1 MRTHTR
7 ALIALVI
14 TGLVS
19 HFGAER
25 AYAAPVVQPAQTQ
38 NVGTISGKVLES
50 TGVPVVNVQLLLEG
64 PTAATT
70 MSDKAGAFEFDGV
83 APGVYAVSGVKTG
96 YISTTVTDVTVL
108 AGSRTQVQLTMT
120 AQSLSSLRV
129 LGREVISARRATFN
143 KTPAAVAVIS
153 PQTYIDQGQTQVMR
167 VLDQTPGV
175 VVGHPG
181 STANNASPGAV
192 TFANIR
198 GGLGFETATL
208 IDGHPVSVGSF
219 GDYVTTFLNSYALG
233 DTELIKGPGAAAPE
247 INYAIGGT
255 VNFKTKDPTQTRR
268 EELDLG
274 YDSQGG
280 STLNVFGSGTLPSSK
295 WGYVLDYAVWD
306 EPGPL
311 NHTNSF
317 ITLPSGALI
326 NGQPVNGFTTTAVNN
341 PANINN
347 PFNATSTILACC
359 FPVSTTYVNKAELA
373 KIRYTFSNSTVA
385 TVSYLGSQT
394 WSDQN
399 GNHVSILPTLL
410 TPAAAGNYIGQV
422 TGSVPTLQGTFF
434 PDGEWEVNNEPIFQ
448 ADVRT
453 TLRKDTILARWY
465 SASINRL
472 QYNALNDNT
481 PVTDFMQLYGT
492 VKAPGLL
499 TFNGQTAAV
508 TVNGAYFRSTE
519 EDKLHGGSVEYDHLA
534 GETQLSLAYDQTNSS
549 TNSYSLFG
557 NQPAVGVVQA
567 SNVFFSSTIPAGSS
581 QRFGTL
587 LLRGIFP
594 MGKKVQGILSN
605 YLNTYNT
612 RFSANTGT
620 TFQSIT
626 RRHFDVRF
634 GMSWQPVSQVSWRF
648 AIGSAVAP
656 PYLFLVSQ
664 ATSVAPT
671 CRSGATFCT
680 ATLNNGGLLPETSFG
695 YDLGEDV
702 RYGDGFNL
710 ISWDFYS
717 TNLHNQFLTSVFVSG
732 NNGACSG
739 GPCPIFTTQ
748 NQNLGSARY
757 EGLEAALVRQ
767 PPVGFGYRLQ
777 GALIKAY
784 PYSISPSFY
793 ATSAGPFMTNLAII
807 NGINFQSS
815 GSSGSPGSFN
825 AVSNQSIPYSQ
836 GYGELSYRG
845 RTNYLYSLGTTY
857 IGPNNSYNRPAF
869 LVWNATIRAPI
880 DRMTSIQMSVDNLT
894 NIYGTPYIDAFQG
907 VPVGFVN
914 GAQTSSHAPVAFG
927 LTNGNVVGPRT
938 YRFTLRR
945 TIGY

>member
-1 MRTHTR
+1 VRTHTR
-7 ALIALVI
+7 ALIALVT
-14 TGLVS
+14 TGLVMY
-19 HFGAER
+19 FGATR
-25 AYAAPVVQPAQTQ
+25 ALAADPGSIAGKTVDT
-38 NVGTISGKVLES
+38 NGTPLA
-50 TGVPVVNVQLLLEG
+50 NVQVLLEG
-64 PTAATT
+64 PTAAATT
-70 MSDKAGAFEFDGV
+70 SNGAGNFSFDSV
-83 APGVYAVSGVKTG
+83 AAGSYAVSAVKTG
-96 YISTTVTDVTVL
+96 YISTTLTDVSVL
-108 AGSRTQVQLTMT
+108 AGSKTQVTLTMT
-120 AQSLSSLRV
+120 AQSLTSLRV
-129 LGREVISARRATFN
+129 LGREVISARRARFN
-143 KTPAAVAVIS
+143 KTQASVAVVA
-153 PQTYIDQGQTQVMR
+153 PTTYLDQGQTQVMR
-167 VLDQTPGV
+167 VLDQTPGIV
-175 VVGHPG
+175 IAHPG
-181 STANNASPGAV
+181 STANNASPGAI

-208 IDGHPVSVGSF
+208 IDGHPVSNGAF
-219 GDYVTTFLNSYALG
+219 GDYVTTFLNTYALA

-255 VNFKTKDPTQTRR
+255 INFRTKDPTQARR
-268 EELDLG
+268 EALDLG

-280 STLNVFGSGTLPSSK
+280 SLLNLLGTGTLPGTK
-295 WGYVLDYAVWD
+295 WGYALDYAVWD

-317 ITLPSGALI
+317 ITLSSGNLI
-326 NGQPVNGFTTTAVNN
+326 NGQPVVGFPTNAVNN

-347 PFNATSTILACC
+347 PFNATSTIVACC

-373 KIRYTFSNSTVA
+373 KIRYTFSSSTVA

-410 TPAAAGNYIGQV
+410 TPSASGNYIGKV

-472 QYNALNDNT
+472 QYNALNDNS
-481 PVTDFMQLYGT
+481 PVTAFMQLYGT

-508 TVNGAYFRSTE
+508 TINGAYFRSTE

-534 GETQLSLAYDQTNSS
+534 GQTQLTLAYDQWTAASN
-549 TNSYSLFG
+549 TYSLFG
-557 NQPAVGVVQA
+557 NQPALGVPQA
-567 SNVFFSSTIPAGSS
+567 SNVFFSSTIPAGSN

-587 LLRGIFP
+587 LLRASFP
-594 MGKKVQGILSN
+594 MGDRVQGTLSN

-612 RFSANTGT
+612 RFSADRGT
-620 TFQSIT
+620 TFQTIT
-626 RRHFDVRF
+626 RHHYDARF
-634 GMSWQPVSQVSWRF
+634 GMAWQPTSNVSYRF

-664 ATSVAPT
+664 ATTAPF
-671 CRSGATFCT
+671 CRTGATFCT

-695 YDLGEDV
+695 YDVGEDV
-702 RYGDGFNL
+702 RYGDGLNL

-757 EGLEAALVRQ
+757 EGLEASVQRQ
-767 PPVGFGYRLQ
+767 PPVGLGFQLQ

-784 PYSISPSFY
+784 PYGLSPSFY
-793 ATSAGPFMTNLAII
+793 STTAGPFTTNLAIV

-825 AVSNQSIPYSQ
+825 AVSNQSIPYSS
-836 GYGELSYRG
+836 GFAALNYRG
-845 RTNYLYSLGTTY
+845 RTNYFYELGTTY
-857 IGPNNSYNRPAF
+857 YGNNNSYNRPAF
-869 LVWNATIRAPI
+869 LVWNTSVRYPI
-880 DRMTSIQMSVDNLT
+880 DRMTTIQMSVDNLT
-894 NIYGTPYIDAFQG
+894 NIYGSSYIDAFQG
-907 VPVGFVN
+907 VPVAFVN
-914 GAQTSSHAPVAFG
+914 GARTSSGAPVAFG

-945 TIGY
+945 TMGY

>member
-1 MRTHTR
+1 VRTYTR
-7 ALIALVI
+7 ALIALVL
-14 TGLVS
+14 TGLVTG
-19 HFGAER
+19 FGAPR
-25 AYAAPVVQPAQTQ
+25 ALAAAAPAGGLQ
-38 NVGTISGKVLES
+38 NGSIAGKTVDTAGTPLA
-50 TGVPVVNVQLLLEG
+50 NVQVLLEG
-64 PTAATT
+64 PTAASTT
-70 MSDKAGAFEFDGV
+70 SNGAGAFSFDSV
-83 APGVYAVSGVKTG
+83 APGSYAVSGVKTG
-96 YISTTVTDVTVL
+96 YISTTLTDVSVL
-108 AGSRTQVQLTMT
+108 AGSKAQVTLTMT
-120 AQSLSSLRV
+120 AQSLTSLRV
-129 LGREVISARRATFN
+129 LGREVISARRARFN
-143 KTPAAVAVIS
+143 KTQASVAVV
-153 PQTYIDQGQTQVMR
+153 PPTTYLDQGQPQVMR
-167 VLDQTPGV
+167 VLDQTPGIV
-175 VVGHPG
+175 IGHPG
-181 STANNASPGAV
+181 STANNASPGAI

-198 GGLGFETATL
+198 GGLSFETATL
-208 IDGHPVSVGSF
+208 IDGHPVSNGAF
-219 GDYVTTFLNSYALG
+219 GNYVTTFLNTYALA

-255 VNFKTKDPTQTRR
+255 VNFRTKDPTQARR
-268 EELDLG
+268 EALDLG

-280 STLNVFGSGTLPSSK
+280 SILNLLGTGTLPGTK
-295 WGYVLDYAVWD
+295 WGYALDYAVFNT
-306 EPGPL
+306 PGPL

-317 ITLPSGALI
+317 ITLPGGAMI

-347 PFNATSTILACC
+347 PFNATSTIVACC

-410 TPAAAGNYIGQV
+410 TPSASGNYIGKV

-472 QYNALNDNT
+472 QYNALNDNS

-508 TVNGAYFRSTE
+508 TINGAYFRSTE

-534 GETQLSLAYDQTNSS
+534 GQTQLTLAYDQWTAASN
-549 TNSYSLFG
+549 TYSLFG
-557 NQPAVGVVQA
+557 NSPAVGVVQA
-567 SNVFFSSTIPAGSS
+567 SNVFFSSTIPAGSN

-587 LLRGIFP
+587 LLRGSFP
-594 MGKKVQGILSN
+594 MGDRVQGTLSN
-605 YLNTYNT
+605 YINTYNT
-612 RFSANTGT
+612 RFSADRGA

-626 RRHFDVRF
+626 RHHYDARF
-634 GMSWQPVSQVSWRF
+634 GMAWQPTSNVSYRF

-664 ATSVAPT
+664 ATTAPFCSSRT
-671 CRSGATFCT
+671 PTFCT
-680 ATLNNGGLLPETSFG
+680 STLNNGGLLPETSFG
-695 YDLGEDV
+695 YDVGEDV
-702 RYGDGFNL
+702 RYGDGLNL

-717 TNLHNQFLTSVFVSG
+717 TSLHNQFLSSVFVSG
-732 NNGACSG
+732 NNGLCTG

-757 EGLEAALVRQ
+757 EGLEASVQRQ
-767 PPVGFGYRLQ
+767 PPVGLGFQLQ

-784 PYSISPSFY
+784 PYGISPNFY
-793 ATSAGPFMTNLAII
+793 ATSVGPFTTNLAIV

-825 AVSNQSIPYSQ
+825 AVSNQSIPYSS
-836 GYGELSYRG
+836 GYGALNYRG
-845 RTNYLYSLGTTY
+845 RTNYFYELGTTY
-857 IGPNNSYNRPAF
+857 YGPNNSYNRPAF
-869 LVWNATIRAPI
+869 LVWNATMRYPI

-894 NIYGTPYIDAFQG
+894 NIYGSSYIDAFSG
-907 VPVGFVN
+907 VPVAFVN
-914 GAQTSSHAPVAFG
+914 GARTPNGANPVAFG

-945 TIGY
+945 TMGY